1 MCVHLQKRNTRSK
14 REDSTRGCLIS
25 FPSAYTFTAKKKC
38 SPCIWQKNFSTA
50 SLSNLH
56 STVSAIF
63 LLALITVSR
72 QITSGSASP
81 AEVSSSWPFF
91 FLSLGK
97 CFWKRGDFQQRNDAP
112 RPFPFPDDSRRGE
125 GVTGEEGNEGASRG
139 SGVGTQ
145 RGAVFF
151 FTRSIA
157 GISHKSRE
165 KPGAFEPL
173 SFIVSTTSPSHD
185 SNLPLLLALPLHLPL
200 PLPTTRSLPQA
211 VAFAPLSMAL
221 RLTTNF
227 SSRPTFLHPRVLVY
241 GAKLAS
247 SRSLRGYHFFVARGW
262 RDREVQWLAPQ
273 SQLTVIIK
281 RLRFII
287 KRLEKILNEKK
298 WRERVVRCLSWTFV
312 CRAIFIS
319 QKKKKNG

>member
-1 MCVHLQKRNTRSK
+1 MYIAKKFQYRLAFQSTFNRFSNFSISINYRVSANHFGK
-14 REDSTRGCLIS
+14 REPGRGQFFVAVL
-25 FPSAYTFTAKKKC
+25 FPVPRKM
-38 SPCIWQKNFSTA
+38 
-50 SLSNLH
+50 
-56 STVSAIF
+56 
-63 LLALITVSR
+63 LLKAGR
-72 QITSGSASP
+72 FP
-81 AEVSSSWPFF
+81 AAER
-91 FLSLGK
+91 
-97 CFWKRGDFQQRNDAP
+97 CAP

-139 SGVGTQ
+139 SEVGTQ

-200 PLPTTRSLPQA
+200 PLPTTRSLPQT

-319 QKKKKNG
+319 QKKKKSG